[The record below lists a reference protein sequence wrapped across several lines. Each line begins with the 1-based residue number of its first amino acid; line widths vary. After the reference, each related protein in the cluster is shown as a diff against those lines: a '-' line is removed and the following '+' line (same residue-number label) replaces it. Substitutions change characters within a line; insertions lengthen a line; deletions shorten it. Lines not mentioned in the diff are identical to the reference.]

1 MLFNFYPVKRVFW
14 ITPKTF
20 IRNIWKY
27 RKFLGR
33 SYGVDHTELA
43 LVMKTWLTSVV
54 EGKTSKAVTTLK
66 ESRRRKEVVEIL
78 RRLEEDFD
86 PDIEAFSLQEGVIG
100 EGTFLVQPKFVPKH
114 DLPVVMSYR
123 RGDRLYDHNKYLT
136 ERLGEIIKK
145 DFLTWWI

>member
-1 MLFNFYPVKRVFW
+1 MIFNFYPVKRVLW

-27 RKFLGR
+27 RRFLGR

-54 EGKTSKAVTTLK
+54 ESKTSKTVTTLK
-66 ESRRRKEVVEIL
+66 ESRRRKEVLEIL
-78 RRLEEDFD
+78 SRLEDSFD
-86 PDIEAFSLQEGVIG
+86 PDIEAFDLNHKDPSGWE
-100 EGTFLVQPKFVPKH
+100 FVPKY
-114 DLPVVMSYR
+114 DLPVVMSYY
-123 RGDRLYDHNKYLT
+123 RGNKMHGPDKYLT